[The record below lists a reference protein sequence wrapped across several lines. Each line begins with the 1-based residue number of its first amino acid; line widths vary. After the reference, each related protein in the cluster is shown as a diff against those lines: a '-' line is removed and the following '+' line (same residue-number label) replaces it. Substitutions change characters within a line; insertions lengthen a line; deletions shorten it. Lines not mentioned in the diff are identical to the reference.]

1 MPIFEEKLI
10 CPLAIRYTQE
20 HIREVFRDGLVVEDT
35 IRQIKTQPGIGD
47 YDIILDAPFPNI
59 EIIRWYQ
66 RDELS
71 SEFDA
76 DHWFTL
82 DNRRLYCLQRVAASL
97 WPQRVAAVVELLYSA
112 PDSAKRKDDST
123 TAGRIVSIGHN
134 ARMLTGCWDW
144 RSEAGA
150 VRCSNGHELLTDGD
164 RSPWGCDTCG
174 QVMPSPERFRCLI
187 CDYDLCREC
196 HASAP
201 RLLTYRDDDDPLQI
215 AAKCNMVMDD
225 KKTSTAE
232 LIDAPAAPS
241 LLMDASYC
249 EPIKRPSPS
258 HSASPARSRGES
270 EQSTELGESPP
281 ISDESLASVSG
292 HADSKGGGRRGRPTG
307 AAGGKGTRRSK
318 FPQDEQVRLK
328 KTWAPKSSA
337 QA

>member
-1 MPIFEEKLI
+1 MGISTAPNLFALHLI
-10 CPLAIRYTQE
+10 R
-20 HIREVFRDGLVVEDT
+20 RS
-35 IRQIKTQPGIGD
+35 
-47 YDIILDAPFPNI
+47 PFPNI